1 MSGFLYGIIIQWKL
15 DLRNKGILLTYYI
28 VPIVFFGFMG
38 GIFTSIDPEAY
49 KTLIPSMTVFG
60 VTMGAI
66 IGSPTPLVE
75 FFSSDIKKAYI
86 VGKIPLWTVIV
97 NNFISSLIHLLIMSS
112 ILFFIAPIAFDATI
126 PSNIAV
132 YFITLILFIATC
144 LSVGTVLGLLV
155 KSTAKLTMISQ
166 FIFLPSIMLS
176 GIMFPADMLPS
187 FLQGISK
194 SFPATWGYQSMCTS
208 EFDISTILPL
218 IIITFFCVV
227 IIIWKLNIDGSGKKS
242 FSNSTIDK

>member
-1 MSGFLYGIIIQWKL
+1 MSAFLYGIIIQWKL

-38 GIFTSIDPEAY
+38 GIFTSIDPLAY

-97 NNFISSLIHLLIMSS
+97 NNFISSLINLFIMSS
-112 ILFFIAPIAFDATI
+112 ILFFIAPIAFNATT
-126 PSNIAV
+126 PSNIVV
-132 YFITLILFIATC
+132 YFITLILFIATS
-144 LSVGTVLGLLV
+144 LSVGTVLGLFV

-176 GIMFPADMLPS
+176 GIMFPSDMLPS
-187 FLQGISK
+187 FLQGIRK
-194 SFPATWGYQSMCTS
+194 VFPATWGYENMCKS
-208 EFDISTILPL
+208 EFDMSTLLPL
-218 IIITFFCVV
+218 IVIIFISLVV
-227 IIIWKLNIDGSGKKS
+227 IIWKLNRNGGRKKS
-242 FSNSTIDK
+242 FINMTIDK